1 MTNWRNFEATIRMSL
16 TQLSIVIPFYN
27 EFDTAPLLFSRL
39 TSVLNSLEIDWEII
53 CVDDGSVDSTL
64 SALISAHKTDSRI
77 KIIRFSRNF
86 GKEAAITAGLH
97 AAGKSHVLL
106 MDGDLQHP
114 PELLPEMMEIQ
125 AGGVDVVYGLRRS
138 RKTEGRIRST
148 LSSLFYRV
156 LSATSEVPIPANAG
170 DFRLMSRRVV
180 DALNSLPE
188 QNRFM
193 KGLYVWIGYS
203 QQAIP
208 YDVEVRRSGTSK
220 WSISSLFF
228 YAWHGIISFSAVPL
242 RVWSI
247 IGTCI
252 AILALSYAI
261 WIGITTVLYGRDIPG
276 YATLAVAIF
285 FLGGLQL
292 LSIGVLGEYIAH
304 IFRETKRRPQF
315 IVEQTIG
322 FESDR

>member
-1 MTNWRNFEATIRMSL
+1 MRL
-16 TQLSIVIPFYN
+16 DQLSIVIPFYN
-27 EFDTAPLLFSRL
+27 EFDSVAQLFSRL
-39 TSVLNSLEIDWEII
+39 TSVLTLLQIDWEII
-53 CVDDGSVDSTL
+53 CVDDGSVDNTL
-64 SALISAHKTDSRI
+64 SALLSAHRTDSRI
-77 KIIRFSRNF
+77 KVIRFSRNF

-97 AAGKSHVLL
+97 AATKQHVLL

-114 PELLPEMMEIQ
+114 PELVPDMIEIQ
-125 AGGVDVVYGLRRS
+125 AGGIDVVYGLRRS
-138 RKTEGRIRST
+138 RKTEGRMRST
-148 LSSLFYRV
+148 LSSMFYRV
-156 LSATSEVPIPANAG
+156 LSTTSEVPIPANAG

-193 KGLYVWIGYS
+193 KGLYVWVGFS
-203 QQAIP
+203 QQAIH
-208 YDVEVRRSGTSK
+208 YDVEARKSGTSK
-220 WSISSLFF
+220 WSLSSLFV
-228 YAWHGIISFSAVPL
+228 YAWNGIISFSAVPL
-242 RVWSI
+242 RVWSV

-252 AILALSYAI
+252 AALALSYAI
-261 WIGITTVLYGRDIPG
+261 WIGVTTVLYGRDVPG
-276 YATLAVAIF
+276 YASLAVAIF

-322 FESDR
+322 FESDH